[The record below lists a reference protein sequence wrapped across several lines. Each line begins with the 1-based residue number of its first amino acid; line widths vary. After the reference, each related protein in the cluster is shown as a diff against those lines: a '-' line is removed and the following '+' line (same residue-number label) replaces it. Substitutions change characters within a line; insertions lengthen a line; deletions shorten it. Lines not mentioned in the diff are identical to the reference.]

1 MMKRIGAVRLGAF
14 VVLLAGLVA
23 LGKLHAS
30 VRGGYDLTA
39 SSRFGWILLF
49 TLLAALV
56 GYAFGFPEK
65 PSLASPI
72 RTAAV
77 AAITPPIL
85 IALAQTMVGEFLL
98 PRFFL
103 LTSVPVTGAVLLCA
117 FSIGRAVQ
125 STSAARER
133 VMLLCGADEASM
145 VMTDVEFHMEI
156 PCTIVG
162 RFALD
167 DSLASAAI
175 LDRCRALEP
184 SLVVYSTE
192 AAAASGVPRILT
204 ELHANGV
211 RIRDVDQ
218 FYDAFVGKVPIRELE
233 STALLFDVREVHH
246 PSYFRISRMLDMAFG
261 AIGVV
266 VLGFLIPLVLLGN
279 VFGNRGPLFYSQDR
293 VGKGG
298 EIFRILKFRSMLPGG
313 ATSQWT
319 AEDDPRITRFG
330 RLMRLTHIDELPQV
344 LNILKGDLSLVG
356 PRPEQPRYV
365 DELSTQ
371 IPFYPARH
379 LVRPGLTGWAQ
390 VNYPYGADE
399 ADAFEKLQ
407 YEFWYLRH
415 QGLVLDLKIMLRTL
429 RHVVGFGGR

>member
-1 MMKRIGAVRLGAF
+1 MRLGAF
-14 VVLLAGLVA
+14 VVLLAGLTA
-23 LGKLHAS
+23 FGKFHAS
-30 VRGGYDLTA
+30 FRGGYDLTA
-39 SSRFGWILLF
+39 SSRFGWMLLF
-49 TLLAALV
+49 TVLVALV

-65 PSLASPI
+65 PSLTSPL
-72 RTAAV
+72 RTAVV
-77 AAITPPIL
+77 AAVTSPIL
-85 IALAQTMVGEFLL
+85 IAIAQTLVGEFLL

-103 LTSVPVTGAVLLCA
+103 LTSVPVTGAVLLGA
-117 FSIGRAVQ
+117 FSISRAVQ
-125 STSAARER
+125 SSSAARER
-133 VMLLCGADEASM
+133 VVLLCRADEAST
-145 VMTDVEFHMEI
+145 VLADVEFHTEV

-162 RFALD
+162 RFGLD
-167 DSLASAAI
+167 QSPATAAI
-175 LDRCRALEP
+175 LDHSRALEP

-192 AAAASGVPRILT
+192 VSNVVGVVGMLT
-204 ELHANGV
+204 ELHADGV
-211 RIRDVDQ
+211 RIRDLDH
-218 FYDAFVGKVPIRELE
+218 FYDTFVGKVPIRELE
-233 STALLFDVREVHH
+233 STALLFDVREVHR

-261 AIGVV
+261 AIGGV
-266 VLGFLIPLVLLGN
+266 VLGLMIPVVLLAN
-279 VFGNRGPLFYSQDR
+279 AFGNRGPLFYSQDR

-298 EIFRILKFRSMLPGG
+298 ETFRILKFRSMLPGG

-330 RLMRLTHIDELPQV
+330 KLMRLTHLDELPQV

-356 PRPEQPRYV
+356 PRPEQPQYV

-371 IPFYPARH
+371 IPFYSARH

-415 QGLVLDLKIMLRTL
+415 QGLVLDLKIIFRTI
-429 RHVVGFGGR
+429 RHVLGFGGR